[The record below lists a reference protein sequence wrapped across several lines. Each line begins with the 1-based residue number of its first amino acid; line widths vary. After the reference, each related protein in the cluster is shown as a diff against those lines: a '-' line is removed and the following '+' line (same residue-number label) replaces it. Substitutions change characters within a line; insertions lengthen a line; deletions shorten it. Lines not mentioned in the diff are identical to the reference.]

1 MARII
6 QGSPVVV
13 DYLLYGDRNPE
24 FQRYLDESNAQV
36 GSFLGSAARSF
47 RETASKAYQAVYNSG
62 AIRAAKAAVRQIAN
76 MWNIDGVYVLNTIG
90 QTQNAPDAMIPL
102 IMAEPSIRALYHK
115 QQIAG
120 YDERY
125 EDFQPGVVGEEVREY
140 QFVTDGIALPLAE
153 PTDEYDHEFVT
164 YCHLEEDEQME
175 LEQQEAVMVT
185 WEFIKAAIS
194 DRKEDPTS
202 RYNAL
207 LE

>member
-6 QGSPVVV
+6 QGNPVVV
-13 DYLLYGDRNPE
+13 DYLLYGEQDPE
-24 FQRYLDESNAQV
+24 FQRYLDETNAQV
-36 GSFLGSAARSF
+36 GSFLGNAARSF
-47 RETASKAYQAVYNSG
+47 RDTASKAYQAVYNSG
-62 AIRAAKAAVRQIAN
+62 AIRAAKAAVRQIAT
-76 MWNIDGVYVLNTIG
+76 MWNIDGVYALTTIA

-102 IMAEPSIRALYHK
+102 IMAEPSIRAMYHK

-125 EDFQPGVVGEEVREY
+125 EDFQPGVVGEDVVEY
-140 QFVTDGIALPLAE
+140 QFVTDGVAMPMAE
-153 PTDEYDHEFVT
+153 PTDEFDHECVS
-164 YCHLEEDEQME
+164 YLHLEESEQLE
-175 LEQQEAVMVT
+175 LEQQEAVIVT

-202 RYNAL
+202 RFNAL